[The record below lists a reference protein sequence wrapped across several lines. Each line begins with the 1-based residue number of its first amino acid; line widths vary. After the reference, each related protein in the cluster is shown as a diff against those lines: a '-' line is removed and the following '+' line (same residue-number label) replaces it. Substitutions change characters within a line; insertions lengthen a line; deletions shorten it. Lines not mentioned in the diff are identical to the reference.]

1 MKLKYLCLI
10 FFISSCGGGGSS
22 AVLVP
27 DIQPP
32 TNSYQAT
39 TCLNYDGP
47 TDKIIWIDDFL
58 ELSYLDNWSP
68 MLGNG
73 AEYGIPGWGNNERQ
87 FYTDD
92 VKNSNIINGCLRIT
106 PLNESKEGFNYTS
119 AKLIT
124 ENKVDF
130 THPGKITVRF
140 KSPEGVGMW
149 PAIWMLPSESIFG
162 GWPASCLLYT
172 SPSPRD

>member
-106 PLNESKEGFNYTS
+106 PLNLS
-119 AKLIT
+119 LI
-124 ENKVDF
+124 
-130 THPGKITVRF
+130 HI
-140 KSPEGVGMW
+140 
-149 PAIWMLPSESIFG
+149 
-162 GWPASCLLYT
+162 
-172 SPSPRD
+172 

>member
-27 DIQPP
+27 DIEPP

-58 ELSYLDNWSP
+58 EYSYLDNWSP
-68 MLGNG
+68 MIGNG

-87 FYTDD
+87 FFG
-92 VKNSNIINGCLRIT
+92 IG
-106 PLNESKEGFNYTS
+106 TS
-119 AKLIT
+119 MFYAL
-124 ENKVDF
+124 F
-130 THPGKITVRF
+130 
-140 KSPEGVGMW
+140 
-149 PAIWMLPSESIFG
+149 
-162 GWPASCLLYT
+162 
-172 SPSPRD
+172 

>member
-58 ELSYLDNWSP
+58 GLSYLDNWSP

-73 AEYGIPGWGNNERQ
+73 AKHW
-87 FYTDD
+87 
-92 VKNSNIINGCLRIT
+92 
-106 PLNESKEGFNYTS
+106 
-119 AKLIT
+119 
-124 ENKVDF
+124 
-130 THPGKITVRF
+130 
-140 KSPEGVGMW
+140 
-149 PAIWMLPSESIFG
+149 
-162 GWPASCLLYT
+162 
-172 SPSPRD
+172 